1 MPGRKNGTIDVVSAR
16 YILTFVP
23 SWLPKLVT
31 TFGVVCVIAGVSWDF
46 VDVGTYFRPDFFT
59 DYAELF
65 LIMLGVGILL
75 SAGGTIAWARQWDR
89 RERLRVAG
97 AIFVLVVIAFFIVPN
112 NVHGPGMLL
121 GFAAIC
127 ACILSLV
134 LGVVAVVTGD
144 HPANPKSVE

>member
-1 MPGRKNGTIDVVSAR
+1 MANAR
-16 YILTFVP
+16 YILAFMP

-31 TFGVVCVIAGVSWDF
+31 MFGVGCVIVGVSWDF
-46 VDVGTYFRPDFFT
+46 ADAGTYFHPDFLT
-59 DYAELF
+59 DHAGLF

-75 SAGGTIAWARQWDR
+75 SACGTIAWARQWDR

>member
-1 MPGRKNGTIDVVSAR
+1 MVSAK

-31 TFGVVCVIAGVSWDF
+31 MFGVVCVIVGVSWDF
-46 VDVGTYFRPDFFT
+46 ADASTYFHPDFFT
-59 DYAELF
+59 DYAGLF

-97 AIFVLVVIAFFIVPN
+97 VIFVIAVIASVIVPN

-121 GFAAIC
+121 GIAAIC

-134 LGVVAVVTGD
+134 LAVMAVVTGD
-144 HPANPKSVE
+144 PAT

>member
-1 MPGRKNGTIDVVSAR
+1 VANAR
-16 YILTFVP
+16 YILAFMP

-31 TFGVVCVIAGVSWDF
+31 MFGIGCVIVGVSWDF
-46 VDVGTYFRPDFFT
+46 ADAGTYFHPDFLT
-59 DYAELF
+59 DYAGLF

-75 SAGGTIAWARQWDR
+75 SACGTIAWARQWDR

-121 GFAAIC
+121 VLTAVC
-127 ACILSLV
+127 ALSLSI
-134 LGVVAVVTGD
+134 LLAVMAVFTRD
-144 HPANPKSVE
+144 HATRPTPDSSDNR